1 MIWTLQGGSDV
12 NTVFSKDRRS
22 YTPTPPEYKNSENLL
37 RCGVDATGYLTVEW
51 ARDKGHEFKK
61 IQLDTT
67 IPELAWRYVVYSFE
81 NVVDTSS
88 DPKT

>member
-1 MIWTLQGGSDV
+1 MIWTLQSGTDV
-12 NTVFSKDRRS
+12 NTVFSKDRYS
-22 YTPTPPEYKNSENLL
+22 YTPTPPETKNSEKLL

-61 IQLDTT
+61 IQLGTSVS
-67 IPELAWRYVVYSFE
+67 ANNWYYVVYSFE
-81 NVVDTSS
+81 NFVDTSS